1 MKNDISSFLKAQL
14 LSFLDHQG
22 EGLQPILLGYSGGAD
37 SQALFHLLLDVKR
50 FRELDLHLIHVDHQ
64 WRPSSTCEANYL
76 KDYAQRFH
84 VPFHLV
90 TLDPTKIPPTDI
102 ENYFRQQRLEAFYQV
117 YKSINAGCL
126 MLAHHEDDLAET
138 VFKRLFEGACL
149 TKLAGLKA
157 KTHLHHMIVLRPL
170 LGCEKQQLLTYLK
183 IHKLEFIEDSTNQD
197 TTYLRSRQRQKIFPA
212 IESLFGKNASKNL
225 SKIAKKSA
233 YLELYLEEKTKK
245 YKHHILQGPFG
256 WACDFT
262 QEAFQ
267 PLEWEYFLKQ
277 NFKTLGL
284 SFSYDTLEDLMDKL
298 RSFEANKRFISKN
311 LEVVVDRGWVF
322 VHSLLLPQKFP
333 DNIIWD
339 GKFCAFESED
349 FYWQLTPIQQV
360 AIESS
365 WKDLYIGEVTLEL
378 EEGHYQLKDANHDK
392 KAQHKGFSQCKVPSF
407 LRSLAPIF
415 LKDKQVLSNPWI
427 KTHKKLKEKKGAKL
441 VCWTKNG
448 GILNFRG
455 LKSTPLLSSKS

>member
-1 MKNDISSFLKAQL
+1 MKNDISPFLKAQL
-14 LSFLDHQG
+14 LSFLDQK
-22 EGLQPILLGYSGGAD
+22 EGGLEPILLGYSGGAD

-50 FRELDLHLIHVDHQ
+50 YRELDLHLIHVDHQ
-64 WRPSSTCEANYL
+64 WRPSSTFEANYL
-76 KDYAQRFH
+76 KDYAQRLN

-90 TLDPTKIPPTDI
+90 TLNPTKIPHTDI
-102 ENYFRQQRLEAFYQV
+102 ENYFREQRLDAFYQV

-157 KTHLHHMIVLRPL
+157 KTHLHNMNILRPL

-183 IHKLEFIEDSTNQD
+183 NHQLNFIEDSTNQD
-197 TTYLRSRQRQKIFPA
+197 TTYLRSRQRQQIFPA
-212 IESLFGKNASKNL
+212 IENLFGKNASKNL
-225 SKIAKKSA
+225 SKIAKKA
-233 YLELYLEEKTKK
+233 TYLELYLDQQTKK

-256 WACDFT
+256 WACNFT

-277 NFKTLGL
+277 NFKALGV
-284 SFSYDTLEDLMDKL
+284 SFSYDALEDLIDKL
-298 RSFEANKRFISKN
+298 RSFEANKRFLSQN

-333 DNIIWD
+333 DNITWD
-339 GKFCAFESED
+339 GKLCTFESED
-349 FYWQLTPIQQV
+349 FYWSLTPTQQL
-360 AIESS
+360 ALESS
-365 WKDLYIGEVTLEL
+365 WKDLYIGEVILEL
-378 EEGHYQLKDANHDK
+378 EEGHYQLKHANQDK
-392 KAQHKGFSQCKVPSF
+392 KAQDKGFSQSKVPSF

-415 LKDKQVLSNPWI
+415 LKNNHVLSNPWI
-427 KTHKKLKEKKGAKL
+427 KTHKKLKEKKGVKL
-441 VCWTKNG
+441 VCWAKNE